1 MPFFRYAGYTAQ
13 GLKAQ
18 GRIEASS
25 GEEASLRLK
34 ELGIYPRLIKREAPV
49 RRYSRRE
56 GLPHITRQ
64 LSTLLAAGVPLTD
77 ALKGIAQESSSET
90 ARIINDIKER
100 VSGGASLSK
109 ALEEHR
115 GLFPDFYVNAVR
127 AGEMSGELP
136 SVLERIAHYL
146 ESQEAIKSKL
156 RTAMIYPSIMLLVAT
171 GVLFFIFLYVMPKI
185 IKIFEDT
192 KASLPFIT
200 KVLITI
206 TKFIKLFWFFIPLIV
221 IAIFFGFR
229 HLKEKKPELVDKLL
243 LRDPLRMLLPLYIA
257 RFTKTL
263 AFLLEGGIPLIKALE
278 ISARTTGNRVMER
291 NILTATRSVAEGGRL
306 SASLGFFPPVLVELI
321 ANGEK
326 SGRLVENL
334 KRASSTYEE
343 EFSRRLT
350 GAVTILEPAMII
362 LMGVI
367 VLFVVLGVVLPIF
380 ELNQLIRL

>member
-25 GEEASLRLK
+25 PEEASIRLK
-34 ELGIYPRLIKREAPV
+34 ELGIYPRLIKTEGSVKRY
-49 RRYSRRE
+49 RRKE
-56 GLPHITRQ
+56 GLSHITRQ
-64 LSTLLAAGVPLTD
+64 LSTLLAAQVPLTD

-109 ALEEHR
+109 ALEEHGR
-115 GLFPDFYVNAVR
+115 LFPDFYVNAVR
-127 AGEMSGELP
+127 AGELSGELP
-136 SVLERIAHYL
+136 SVLERIAEYL
-146 ESQEAIKSKL
+146 ESQEAIRSKL

-200 KVLITI
+200 KILITA
-206 TKFIKLFWFFIPLIV
+206 TKFIKLFWFLIPLMV

-229 HLKEKKPELVDKLL
+229 HLKEKKPGLVDKLL
-243 LRDPLRMLLPLYIA
+243 LRDPLRILMPLYIA

-278 ISARTTGNRVMER
+278 ISARSTGNKVMES

-306 SASLGFFPPVLVELI
+306 SAALGFLPPVLVELI

-326 SGRLVENL
+326 GGRLVENL
-334 KRASSTYEE
+334 KRASSSYEE
-343 EFSRRLT
+343 EFSRRLA

-362 LMGVI
+362 LMGII